1 MDAGDQQ
8 VVSENVS
15 RLIEAL
21 KAEGGPMALVAQLN
35 EGVYEMSGLA
45 PEAVATA
52 RVAALAALGGGPS
65 TWRTMLEL
73 VEGLGLGR
81 DEVIGTLV
89 AVAPVIGTARFTEA
103 VEQIRS
109 L

>member
-1 MDAGDQQ
+1 MDAGEQD
-8 VVSENVS
+8 VVSENVG

-21 KAEGGPMALVAQLN
+21 KDEGGPMALVAQLN
-35 EGVYEMSGLA
+35 EGIYELSGLA

-52 RVAALAALGGGPS
+52 RVAALAALGGGPAS
-65 TWRTMLEL
+65 WRTMLEI
-73 VEGLGLGR
+73 VEGLGLSP
-81 DEVIGTLV
+81 DEVFGTLV